1 MSDGRDDTQA
11 RPAGGVKP
19 SPNLL
24 QKWSRAPYWG
34 PDEGVALAFGLDPA
48 RVIKSDIA
56 GYGGPYLRAR
66 DPAPHFADFAHRA
79 MAKGDL
85 EHHAHPSDFI
95 NWAETVGL
103 AFHDDWTSTLN
114 PRIPAGPGDPVA
126 LPANSPTGV
135 FRVEVE
141 AAYRQRVEEW
151 PENERH
157 PTRDEDVKW
166 MKDNFGVARA
176 RSREIRNLYA
186 PDNWQK
192 DGAPKSPA
200 RELGGK

>member
-56 GYGGPYLRAR
+56 GYHAPYLKAP
-66 DPAPHFADFAHRA
+66 DPAPRFARFAHRA
-79 MAKGDL
+79 MAMGHLK
-85 EHHAHPSDFI
+85 HRTHPSDFI
-95 NWAETVGL
+95 DWAKTVGL

-114 PRIPAGPGDPVA
+114 PRIPAGPGSAPTS
-126 LPANSPTGV
+126 LPNFSAGKAERAYRK
-135 FRVEVE
+135 RVET
-141 AAYRQRVEEW
+141 W

-157 PTRDEDVKW
+157 PSREDDEKW
-166 MKDNFGVARA
+166 LKKNFGVPRDIA
-176 RSREIRNLYA
+176 REIRRKLA
-186 PDNWQK
+186 PQDWSVR
-192 DGAPKSPA
+192 GAPKTTS
-200 RELGGK
+200 

>member
-19 SPNLL
+19 SPDLL
-24 QKWSRAPYWG
+24 QKWSPAPYWG

-56 GYGGPYLRAR
+56 GYHDPYLRAR
-66 DPAPHFADFAHRA
+66 DPAPHIADFAHRA
-79 MAKGDL
+79 MAKGHL

-114 PRIPAGPGDPVA
+114 PRIPAGPGSEPTS
-126 LPANSPTGV
+126 LPNFSAGKAERAYV
-135 FRVEVE
+135 KRVEN
-141 AAYRQRVEEW
+141 W
-151 PENERH
+151 PPDATSPSGEDDANWFKSEFNA
-157 PTRDEDVKW
+157 PRD
-166 MKDNFGVARA
+166 F
-176 RSREIRNLYA
+176 
-186 PDNWQK
+186 
-192 DGAPKSPA
+192 A
-200 RELGGK
+200 REMRRKHAPEGWRSHGRRKTGGN